1 MQTSEIAKVNKGNYV
16 YVYHPLESA
25 SQATSFVMSLLYHDL
40 LDTTATALSNMEVE
54 LGVLRG
60 SVVVDTAVV
69 GTVVVGTAVVL
80 IDSSYLY
87 LQEPY
92 LSVEQNQVA
101 EQ

>member
-1 MQTSEIAKVNKGNYV
+1 MRTSEIAKVNKGNCV
-16 YVYHPLESA
+16 YVYHPLDSA
-25 SQATSFVMSLLYHDL
+25 SQATS
-40 LDTTATALSNMEVE
+40 LDTTAVALSNMEVE